1 MEKYKVK
8 YKYEFD
14 TSRHND
20 MGRKFNAT
28 ISKYGE
34 ETIECNKD
42 DIKNT
47 IKEIV
52 EYKLIQS
59 KYYTLKIDILS
70 IENV

>member
-14 TSRHND
+14 TSWHND
-20 MGRKFNAT
+20 EGRRFYAT
-28 ISKYGE
+28 ISKHGE
-34 ETIECNKD
+34 ETIECNED

-52 EYKLIQS
+52 
-59 KYYTLKIDILS
+59 S
-70 IENV
+70 IN